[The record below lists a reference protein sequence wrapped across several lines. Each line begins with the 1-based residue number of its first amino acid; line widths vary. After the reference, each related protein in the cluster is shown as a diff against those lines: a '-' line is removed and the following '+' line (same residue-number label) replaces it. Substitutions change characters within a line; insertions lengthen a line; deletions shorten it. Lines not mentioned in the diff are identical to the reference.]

1 MSITSSNTSILEHK
15 SAALSALTNALKY
28 LQEPESYDRIRQMA
42 SPIVSAGTSQEL
54 VKTLK
59 ERSLEVGALHWADQ
73 NPDDK
78 KALENLYVK
87 MIGLLDKIKSEE
99 KFDKSSVKKP
109 IATRISEHNQKA
121 LNAFK
126 KENDLEM
133 RYYPVTKQ
141 QKDKYLTNRVPVAA
155 FEDFVATTT
164 DSKSVQM
171 YSETIPM
178 QSSTVD
184 AACTIGQ
191 RDYMEDRFVADTFS
205 FCANNN
211 TFEAEVFG
219 VLDGH
224 GGTDTVNFVKN
235 NFSSKLKAQ
244 LEKRFIDKDIDDDS
258 ICYALK
264 DVFEEFQKELRVKGV
279 KDGTTAVI
287 GFKLAISDQ
296 LWVANVGD
304 SRAYLNRNGNVI
316 PMSIDQ
322 KPCLFKNPSLVANEY
337 ANQLFNRGVTLS
349 MDDKKEFPELL
360 DQKKMV
366 MSFIQEQKDRYEMQM
381 GIPGKIHLDMARSL
395 GDLGFDQ
402 WKKHTPEI
410 FAQKVQKGDQLIMHS
425 DGVLAPMS
433 TVVKNAQKDKV
444 NGFTPK
450 ETAECLVQSSIKS
463 GDNITAVVVSF

>member
-1 MSITSSNTSILEHK
+1 
-15 SAALSALTNALKY
+15 
-28 LQEPESYDRIRQMA
+28 
-42 SPIVSAGTSQEL
+42 
-54 VKTLK
+54 
-59 ERSLEVGALHWADQ
+59 
-73 NPDDK
+73 
-78 KALENLYVK
+78 
-87 MIGLLDKIKSEE
+87 
-99 KFDKSSVKKP
+99 
-109 IATRISEHNQKA
+109 
-121 LNAFK
+121 
-126 KENDLEM
+126 
-133 RYYPVTKQ
+133 
-141 QKDKYLTNRVPVAA
+141 VPVAA